1 MSHLAQSPL
10 EEHVKSK
17 FRQLHKRLVIAY
29 AVLQRI
35 NTNILGQSSE
45 LNSESLAHAC
55 NALSEHCADSLRHTL
70 GTM

>member
-29 AVLQRI
+29 AVLQRTD
-35 NTNILGQSSE
+35 TNILGQSSE
-45 LNSESLAHAC
+45 SNSKSLARAC
-55 NALSEHCADSLRHTL
+55 SALSEHCADSPRQTL